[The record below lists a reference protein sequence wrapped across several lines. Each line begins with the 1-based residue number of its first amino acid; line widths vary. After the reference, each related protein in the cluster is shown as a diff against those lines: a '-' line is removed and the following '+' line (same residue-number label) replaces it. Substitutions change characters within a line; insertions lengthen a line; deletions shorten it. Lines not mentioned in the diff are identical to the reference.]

1 MQNNEVRDYMMN
13 QLLSCIASS
22 TFKIKVKSI
31 QTMVDFAKIYIQ
43 FMKPYISQI
52 SNILQQ
58 YIEDE
63 DTEVS
68 IISVEF
74 YNQIATEEKEKK

>member
-1 MQNNEVRDYMMN
+1 MR
-13 QLLSCIASS
+13 
-22 TFKIKVKSI
+22 
-31 QTMVDFAKIYIQ
+31 
-43 FMKPYISQI
+43 PYISQI

-63 DTEVS
+63 DTEIS

-74 YNQIATEEKEKK
+74 YNQVATEEKEKK